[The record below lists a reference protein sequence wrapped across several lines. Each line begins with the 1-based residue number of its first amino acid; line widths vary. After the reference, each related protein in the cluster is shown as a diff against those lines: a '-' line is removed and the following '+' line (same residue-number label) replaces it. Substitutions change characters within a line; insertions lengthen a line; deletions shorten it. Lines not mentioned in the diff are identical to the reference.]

1 MSLHIK
7 EQDEREK
14 KWERNCWERTGGEK
28 VWSRYVKS
36 LYNYPCQ
43 SMRVILAQKKEDSI
57 RLCVDYRQLNKKIIR
72 NRYPLVLV
80 EY

>member
-1 MSLHIK
+1 
-7 EQDEREK
+7 
-14 KWERNCWERTGGEK
+14 
-28 VWSRYVKS
+28 VKS